1 MGSDGATDRALTRVG
16 LRLETVAFEW
26 RKRLDRHAERREARR
41 RERFEQAQRAYRPP
55 RYHLLERC
63 LLMAVIGIA
72 CIMSLTFMGSILRGV
87 FESVGSKL

>member
-1 MGSDGATDRALTRVG
+1 MG

-26 RKRLDRHAERREARR
+26 RKRFERHAERREARR

-63 LLMAVIGIA
+63 LLMAVIATG
-72 CIMSLTFMGSILRGV
+72 CIMSLSFLGSILKGV